1 MKIYAKENN
10 YPLYI
15 LFMVLFVVFVSIE
28 KVSILADVQH
38 FKMIVVSFEA
48 FMQILLLSSI
58 FAIYTKSAHNVK
70 IITKWLLITSIGL
83 LTNELSW
90 FFFSYFEFLNKISF
104 KDFFGVL
111 NFTSFYI
118 WVAAIIISLSK
129 ILKEQRVN
137 LKRSIFIVTSFA
149 TINIVI
155 IFLFISSTFNYHNS
169 INVPN
174 LLELAGLFVQLIV
187 YDLVILS
194 LIYARSRGF
203 IIILFGILA
212 LISGDFFTNYALSS
226 KLSAL
231 STYGILLWPL
241 GLVFN
246 WIGIILINKD
256 KDYETKLWIRHDSA
270 IKSNLIFWHFI
281 MALSGFF
288 IFLVIANNLSLISNE
303 IFEAMPLFLIIY
315 SVIVIIASLWL
326 GNHFEEPFRKIENNI
341 LAILDKVEPHNDD
354 NNFKLEEFVFLQ
366 SFLTKAFYSLK
377 EADAAKLREV
387 EAIEE
392 AKRLKLE
399 NEAVQKVVA
408 EQEKF
413 RNIVKQTLHDIQSP
427 LSSIATIIEKYNM
440 NLPENSRVT
449 LKNAANRINDIANNL
464 LNTYAKPD
472 NNDKNSSFPLIASIA
487 ILHLLSEKRYE
498 FNHLPI
504 DFTLNINNAAF
515 AFITINQS
523 SFKRMLSNI
532 INNAVDA
539 VKIREHGSIK
549 IDLNLNNNTLVI
561 AIEDNGCGM
570 PAHIKEKF
578 FMNIAVTEGKEKGHG
593 IGLTQ
598 ISETI
603 NHFNGKCNI
612 YVSENQST
620 RFVIKFPTTDTP
632 SFIATEIALYE
643 NDLVLI
649 LDDDNS
655 IHGAWI
661 AKFQGIE
668 NINLK
673 HFLLA
678 SEMLNFVN
686 TLDQQTNLVL
696 LSDYEL
702 LNQSLNGID
711 AILQSKIKRS
721 ILVTSYAENPLI
733 QKQVQENNIL
743 LLPKELTSLTPIKVN
758 KKIAKFSKIVDLVWV
773 EDQEWF
779 SHDMISNYYA
789 DLKVDTY
796 ANPETFLAE
805 VLQYPLD
812 TRIILDTYYFTKE
825 NIPFI
830 LDGFKLAE
838 ILHKEGYTK
847 LILFSGDVIID
858 RVIPDY
864 LTVVLKNDAEKKS
877 KLHLL

>member
-1 MKIYAKENN
+1 MKIYTKGNN

-15 LFMVLFVVFVSIE
+15 LFMVLFVVFISIE
-28 KVSILADVQH
+28 KVSILADVQQ
-38 FKMIVVSFEA
+38 FKMIIVSFET

-58 FAIYTKSAHNVK
+58 FAIYKKSAHNAK
-70 IITKWLLITSIGL
+70 TITKWLLITSIGL

-90 FFFSYFEFLNKISF
+90 FFFSYFDFLNKISL
-104 KDFFGVL
+104 KNFFDVL

-118 WVAAIIISLSK
+118 WVAAIILSLSK

-174 LLELAGLFVQLIV
+174 LLELVGLFVQLIV

-212 LISGDFFTNYALSS
+212 LISGDFFTNYALST
-226 KLSAL
+226 KLTTL

-256 KDYETKLWIRHDSA
+256 KDFDTKLWIRSDSA

-281 MALSGFF
+281 MTLSGFF
-288 IFLVIANNLSLISNE
+288 IFLVIANALSLISRE

-341 LAILDKVEPHNDD
+341 RVILDKVEPHNDD
-354 NNFKLEEFVFLQ
+354 NDFKLEEFVFLQ

-399 NEAVQKVVA
+399 NEAVQKVMA

-413 RNIVKQTLHDIQSP
+413 RGIVKQTLHDIQSP

-472 NNDKNSSFPLIASIA
+472 NNDKSSFPLIASIA

-504 DFTLNINNAAF
+504 DFTFNINNAAF
-515 AFITINQS
+515 TFITINQS
-523 SFKRMLSNI
+523 SFKRALSNI

-539 VKIREHGSIK
+539 VKLREHGYIK

-603 NHFNGKCNI
+603 NNFKGKCNI
-612 YVSENQST
+612 YISENQST
-620 RFVIKFPTTDTP
+620 RFVIKFPITDTP

-678 SEMLNFVN
+678 SEMLDFVKI
-686 TLDQQTNLVL
+686 LDKQTNLVL

-721 ILVTSYAENPLI
+721 ILVTSYVENPEI
-733 QKQVQENNIL
+733 QRQVQENNIL

-758 KKIAKFSKIVDLVWV
+758 KKIAKFGKIVDLVWV

-779 SHDMISNYYA
+779 SHDMISSYYA

-796 ANPETFLAE
+796 ANPETFLTE

-825 NIPFI
+825 NIPFV

-838 ILHKEGYTK
+838 ILHKYGYTK
-847 LILFSGDVIID
+847 LILFSGEVITD

-864 LTVVLKNDAEKKS
+864 LMVVLKNDAEKKS